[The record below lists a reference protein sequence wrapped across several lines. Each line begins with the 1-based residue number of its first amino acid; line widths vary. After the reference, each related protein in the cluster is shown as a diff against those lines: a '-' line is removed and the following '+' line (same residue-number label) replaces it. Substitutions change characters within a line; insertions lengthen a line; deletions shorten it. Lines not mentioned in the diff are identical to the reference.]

1 MTSTGRRAPTDRLR
15 PLPWIAAACL
25 ALVVPAAR
33 ALELRG
39 TIRLE
44 EGKSSLSG
52 REMTKVV
59 VAFRPDG
66 ATEVEPSAE
75 PLEMATINKEFF
87 PQQLVVPLGSEVRFP
102 NYDRI
107 LHNVFSVSGENQFDL
122 GVYAKNDGK
131 QERFETPGLVRVYCN
146 VHRSMFAHILVLDTP
161 YSANPDE
168 RGTFELS
175 GVPAGSG
182 TLSVWHPQSEIQ
194 ESRVTLPLRSP
205 LVVELDLASRKIPSH
220 LNKFGRPYGRTRDR
234 Y

>member
-1 MTSTGRRAPTDRLR
+1 MTTERRGPTDRLR
-15 PLPWIAAACL
+15 WLPWLAAVYL
-25 ALVVPAAR
+25 ALTATAAP

-44 EGKSSLSG
+44 EGRRSLTG

-66 ATEVEPSAE
+66 ASQVGPPAE

-87 PQQLVVPLGSEVRFP
+87 PQELVVPLGSEVRFP

-107 LHNVFSVSGENQFDL
+107 LHNVFSVSGENHFDL

-131 QERFETPGLVRVYCN
+131 QQRFEAPGLVRVYCN

-168 RGTFELS
+168 RGAFVLA
-175 GVPAGSG
+175 GLPAGGG

-194 ESRVTLPLRSP
+194 ESRVTLPVSSP
-205 LVVELDLASRKIPSH
+205 LVVRLDLASRKIPAH
-220 LNKFGRPYGRTRDR
+220 LNKFGRPYGRSRDR

>member
-1 MTSTGRRAPTDRLR
+1 MKTERRGSIDRLR
-15 PLPWIAAACL
+15 PLPWLAAVCL
-25 ALVVPAAR
+25 ALAASAAP

-39 TIRLE
+39 TIRLA
-44 EGKSSLSG
+44 EGRSSLSG
-52 REMTKVV
+52 REMTQVV

-66 ATEVEPSAE
+66 ATEVEATAE

-87 PQQLVVPLGSEVRFP
+87 PQQLVVPVGSEVRFP

-107 LHNVFSVSGENQFDL
+107 LHNVFSVSGENHFDL

-131 QERFETPGLVRVYCN
+131 QQRFEAPGLVRVYCN

-168 RGTFELS
+168 RGAFVLS
-175 GVPAGSG
+175 GLPAGSG
-182 TLSVWHPQSEIQ
+182 TLTVWHPQSEVQ
-194 ESRVTLPLRSP
+194 ESRLSLPSSSP
-205 LVVELDLASRKIPSH
+205 LVVELELVSRKIPAH
-220 LNKFGRPYGRTRDR
+220 LNKFGRPYGRSRDR